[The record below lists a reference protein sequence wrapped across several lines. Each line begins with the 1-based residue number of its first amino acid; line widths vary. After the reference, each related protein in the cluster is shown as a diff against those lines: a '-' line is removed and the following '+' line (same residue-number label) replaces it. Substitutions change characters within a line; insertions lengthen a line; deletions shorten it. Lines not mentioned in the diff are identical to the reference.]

1 MKPGILDRFQKIL
14 RSFNRASPWSLILK
28 DEAGDP
34 EASVSMHNLER
45 LDASRGWLRVV
56 LRVPASLLYST
67 PRQDCQTPRLASRCC
82 ARRQLVN
89 KADSGNRHSCQQLL
103 ELARDAEAKENAVAP
118 QDSALNDLDQE
129 VLDGILKR
137 FDVDEGIAKET
148 NNDDQSP

>member
-1 MKPGILDRFQKIL
+1 
-14 RSFNRASPWSLILK
+14 
-28 DEAGDP
+28 
-34 EASVSMHNLER
+34 
-45 LDASRGWLRVV
+45 
-56 LRVPASLLYST
+56 
-67 PRQDCQTPRLASRCC
+67 
-82 ARRQLVN
+82 LVN